1 MKDLDLAAARQSD
14 VGDSGTVRECADA
27 HAFESHRRANVRVF
41 DLGRGRRDDSVN
53 SIVVVG
59 SNGIA
64 RGDVHRGCQCA
75 TADDDGGD
83 GDANDIV
90 C

>member
-1 MKDLDLAAARQSD
+1 VKDLDLAAARQRD
-14 VGDSGTVRECADA
+14 VGGSGTVRECADA

-41 DLGRGRRDDSVN
+41 VLGRGRRDDSVD

-59 SNGIA
+59 SGGIA
-64 RGDVHRGCQCA
+64 RGDVHRGCRCA
-75 TADDDGGD
+75 TTNDDDGD
-83 GDANDIV
+83 ANANDIV